1 MHIARSYFPFFLS
14 THKMLK
20 RVRLRATAWG
30 ISDSQ
35 PRIFRAGGYK
45 GRDLRQHPTL
55 SPPQTIFLVFPSCS
69 VHRYIYVQ
77 VNIRTHT
84 FVHKYS
90 LIVQPMRACILRD
103 KSASSLCQSAV
114 TRFAPVGMRE
124 SCRLCK
130 VVGGKVLTFDVAQLA
145 LHSWQRLWL
154 DLVLCVILGYWYSIL
169 ALIRYGYKH
178 GQITV
183 AEISSVAISV
193 LMRIFR
199 IIAMSTSPPVTNYK
213 CPTLSSLLQNNNSQ

>member
-1 MHIARSYFPFFLS
+1 MHIARVYFPFFLS

-45 GRDLRQHPTL
+45 GRDLRHHPTI
-55 SPPQTIFLVFPSCS
+55 SPPQTIFLVFPSS
-69 VHRYIYVQ
+69 SAHRLHIYVHA
-77 VNIRTHT
+77 RT

-90 LIVQPMRACILRD
+90 LIVQSMRACILRD

-124 SCRLCK
+124 SCLVLCK
-130 VVGGKVLTFDVAQLA
+130 VVGGKVLTFDVA
-145 LHSWQRLWL
+145 
-154 DLVLCVILGYWYSIL
+154 
-169 ALIRYGYKH
+169 
-178 GQITV
+178 
-183 AEISSVAISV
+183 
-193 LMRIFR
+193 
-199 IIAMSTSPPVTNYK
+199 
-213 CPTLSSLLQNNNSQ
+213 